1 MLPAPGARTCSDTC
15 PRTGGLDSWS
25 LLVAT
30 LPPRPPR
37 SDCWPGAGSQAALP
51 PLPALQ
57 MVSVAVTTYQ
67 VTIVTHDT
75 DSNGQNMVRMVTLAA
90 PLLRGDLHLV
100 NINNLD
106 TMLPAETATSAA
118 RSTPKLVKYTLCFAL
133 LKSYIL

>member
-1 MLPAPGARTCSDTC
+1 MLVCSRHQEPGPVLTLVLGPVDWTAGR
-15 PRTGGLDSWS
+15 
-25 LLVAT
+25 LLVTT

-75 DSNGQNMVRMVTLAA
+75 DSNGQNMVRMATLAA

-118 RSTPKLVKYTLCFAL
+118 RSTRK
-133 LKSYIL
+133 IG